1 MPKKRVSMRKI
12 REVLRL
18 THEHKLS
25 VREVSKATGVGKTT
39 VGEFVARA
47 KVIGITWPIPPEISE
62 AELEARL
69 FTPAGFHQVPTRPV
83 PDWAKVHQEMKR
95 RGVTL
100 MTLWEEYRAEV
111 SNGHGY
117 SRYCQLYSEWKR
129 TLSATMRQTHVAG
142 DKLFVDWAGDKVPIV
157 DQLTGEVHEASIF
170 VAVMGASSYSYSEA
184 RWTET
189 LLDWIGAHV
198 NTLDFIAAA

>member
-25 VREVSKATGVGKTT
+25 IRQVSKATGVGKTS
-39 VGEFVARA
+39 VGEFVVRA
-47 KVIGITWPIPPEISE
+47 KVIGITWPIPPEISD

-69 FTPAGFHQVPTRPV
+69 FTPAGFHQGPTRPV
-83 PDWAKVHQEMKR
+83 PDWAKVHQELKR
-95 RGVTL
+95 RHVTL
-100 MTLWEEYRAEV
+100 MILWEEYRAEV

-117 SRYCQLYSEWKR
+117 SRYCELYAEWKR
-129 TLSATMRQTHVAG
+129 CLSATMRQTHLAG
-142 DKLFVDWAGDKVPIV
+142 DKLFVDWAGDKVPII
-157 DQLTGEVHEASIF
+157 DQLSGKVHEASIF

-189 LLDWIGAHV
+189 LPDWVGAHV
-198 NTLDFIAAA
+198 KNRAPTDP